1 MAVQLQWPV
10 VVTAIRDLA
19 SQLIIDNQ
27 QVLKSPAHRG
37 EPVLK
42 VGVVRI
48 SNGFRRATPPT
59 LPKRFE
65 AYSNQRLDPNQKD

>member
-10 VVTAIRDLA
+10 VVTAIRNLA

-48 SNGFRRATPPT
+48 SNGSGAQLHPLF
-59 LPKRFE
+59 LNVSKRI
-65 AYSNQRLDPNQKD
+65 RIRD